1 MVAHLEPPDRPLSGG
16 LRWGWDGRRPWFRV
30 YHAGPGRTATG
41 LRRFGPLARFDHHTP
56 PYGRPAECPAGRSV
70 IYLADSLRTA
80 AAEVF
85 GEHRLAL
92 ICPRFRVAALRP
104 RSAAIVQNL
113 RGAGAMMI
121 GGLPA
126 MNVADI
132 PRPETQAWARAIY
145 EDRPADPAV
154 CGVRYTSAYAGGIT
168 LALWDSAPNL
178 LIAVRDGA
186 RQDFALVDSRIYPR
200 LLTALV
206 PLRIEVR
213 IIQSAECP
221 RC

>member
-1 MVAHLEPPDRPLSGG
+1 MVAHLAPPERPLNGG
-16 LRWGWDGRRPWFRV
+16 LRWRWDARRPWFRV
-30 YHAGPGRTATG
+30 YHAGPARTATG

-70 IYLADSLRTA
+70 IYLADSLRSA

-92 ICPRFRVAALRP
+92 VCPRYRVAALRP

-113 RGAGAMMI
+113 RGVGAMMI

-126 MNVADI
+126 MNVADV
-132 PRPETQAWARAIY
+132 PRAETQAWARAIY

-154 CGVRYTSAYAGGIT
+154 CGVRYTTAYAGGIA
-168 LALWDSAPNL
+168 LALWDTAPNL
-178 LIAVRDGA
+178 LVAVRDRA
-186 RQDFALVDSRIYPR
+186 RQDLALVDPRIYPR
-200 LLTALV
+200 LLTAIV

-213 IIQSAECP
+213 VIESAECP